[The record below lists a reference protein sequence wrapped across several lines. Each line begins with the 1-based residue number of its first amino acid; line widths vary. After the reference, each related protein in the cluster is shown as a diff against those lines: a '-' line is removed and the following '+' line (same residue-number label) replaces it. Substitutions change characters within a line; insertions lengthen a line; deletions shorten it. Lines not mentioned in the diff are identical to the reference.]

1 MNEMQMLMDW
11 LIDNHPDVYNE
22 FIEFMEDEEE

>member
-11 LIDNHPDVYNE
+11 VIDNHPDVYNE
-22 FIEFMEDEEE
+22 FIELMEEEE